1 MADIDTALAAELLQ
15 ISQRHCRRKSSNFI
29 TKEKVGSAGQGGISY
44 TIELSSLPE
53 AAQRRYLR
61 LMDDRDNSGF
71 DMASLQIKKGK
82 EGVRMTERKL
92 EAVRSYRAL
101 MQERPPELTKRTEEL
116 AKEYGISQGTLRSWA
131 KKYADGGMR
140 ELAPNIKRK
149 DKGAPRN
156 ICKRAQAMIKDMAY
170 RSNRPTN
177 RTIYYCLLELE
188 GKLGE
193 KACENC
199 PFRRGSER
207 RAELIAEGCMDTSD
221 FCDKAQAGLI
231 IPQSC
236 TTIDRYIDSL
246 PRDISSFARWGKK
259 AWEAD
264 YMPKVRREK
273 PGKVNEVWFG
283 DHHQMDIFVR
293 TSEGKVVRPWLTA
306 WMDAR
311 SGCMIGTMLSLN
323 PNTDTIIE
331 AFERGVQH
339 KEGNPFYG
347 IPKMLYTDNG
357 RDYRSKR
364 MERGCERAE
373 LGKINTEMSEENGLL
388 STLGVG
394 VIHALPYQ
402 GWSKT
407 IERAFGTLERCFIQG
422 RLPGWCGNSAIA
434 RPEKLES
441 EIKNGRIL
449 SFEEFAEVFYRE
461 ILPAYHNF
469 KGSQGKSP
477 MEIYMESEKY
487 SENVPSYEIFASF
500 KKIREPRKI
509 GTTGIRMKGKTYMD
523 DALIPHIGKQA
534 LIAYNRDEDESIS
547 VYLDG
552 EYYCEAA
559 EIEKFKLVGEDEKKV
574 AEHVARQKG
583 RKKEIRQIIRDNRE
597 IASIGR
603 DCAYET
609 LSKRK
614 RANIYSMRLLKEE
627 GARLHEKDRLAFK
640 KQAQAAGANAKLVE
654 KTLME
659 KGRQLLEQL
668 KQG

>member
-1 MADIDTALAAELLQ
+1 MAEVDTAIAAELLQ
-15 ISQRHCRRKSSNFI
+15 ISQRHCRRKLSNFI

-44 TIELSSLPE
+44 KIDVSSLPE
-53 AAQRRYLR
+53 EAQRKYAKLI
-61 LMDDRDNSGF
+61 DDSNNTKF
-71 DMASLQIKKGK
+71 DMVALHIKKGK
-82 EGVRMTERKL
+82 EGVMETERRL
-92 EAVRSYRAL
+92 EAVRKYRAL
-101 MQERPPELTKRTEEL
+101 ILERPPELTKRTEEL

-140 ELAPNIKRK
+140 ELAPNTKRK
-149 DKGAPRN
+149 DKGEPRN

-177 RTIYYCLLELE
+177 RTIYYRLLDLE
-188 GKLGE
+188 EKLKD

-199 PFRRGSER
+199 AFRRGSMK
-207 RAELIAEGCMDTSD
+207 RAELISEGILNNGD
-221 FCDKAQAGLI
+221 FCDKVQAGLI

-236 TTIDRYIDSL
+236 STIDRYINSL
-246 PRDISSFARWGKK
+246 PRDISCFARWGKK

-264 YMPKVRREK
+264 YMHKVRREK

-293 TSEGKVVRPWLTA
+293 TSEGKAVRPWLTA

-331 AFERGVQH
+331 ALERGIQH

-347 IPKMLYTDNG
+347 LPKMLYTDNG

-364 MERGCERAE
+364 MEKGCDKTDI
-373 LGKINTEMSEENGLL
+373 GKINTEISEENGLL
-388 STLGVG
+388 NTLGIG

-407 IERAFGTLERCFIQG
+407 IERAFGTLERGFIQG

-434 RPEKLES
+434 RPEKLDS
-441 EIKNGRIL
+441 EIKNDKLL
-449 SFEEFAEVFYRE
+449 SFEEFAEVFYKE
-461 ILPAYHNF
+461 ILPAYHDF
-469 KGSQGKSP
+469 RGSQEKSP
-477 MEIYMESEKY
+477 MEIYTESEKY
-487 SENVPSYEIFASF
+487 SEDVPSYEIFASF

-559 EIEKFKLVGEDEKKV
+559 EIEKFKLVGEDEAKV
-574 AEHVARQKG
+574 AAHIANQKG
-583 RKKEIRQIIRDNRE
+583 RKKEIKQIIRNNRE
-597 IASIGR
+597 IASIGNG
-603 DCAYET
+603 CAYET
-609 LSKRK
+609 LAKK
-614 RANIYSMRLLKEE
+614 KQANIRSVKLLQEE
-627 GARLHEKDRLAFK
+627 SARLNEKDRLAFK
-640 KQAQAAGANAKLVE
+640 KQAQGEGLDQKTVAKMLQE
-654 KTLME
+654 SGK
-659 KGRQLLEQL
+659 RLLESL